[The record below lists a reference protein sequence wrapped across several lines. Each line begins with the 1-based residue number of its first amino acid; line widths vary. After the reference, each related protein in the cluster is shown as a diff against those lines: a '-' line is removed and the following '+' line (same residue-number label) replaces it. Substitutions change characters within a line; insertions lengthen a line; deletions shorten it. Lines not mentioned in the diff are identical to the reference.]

1 MLKVRKALPEDYSA
15 WLTLWKGYLHFY
27 GQNLDDAVTLSTWQR
42 IQSPESA
49 LMCWLAEFDGKVT
62 GFVVCVIHEGTWFT
76 QPVCYLEDLF
86 VEENARGV
94 GAGKALITR
103 VCDEARE
110 AGWAKV
116 YWVTNENNPARKLYD
131 KLAQVDDVVRYNI
144 RF

>member
-1 MLKVRKALPEDYSA
+1 
-15 WLTLWKGYLHFY
+15 
-27 GQNLDDAVTLSTWQR
+27 
-42 IQSPESA
+42 
-49 LMCWLAEFDGKVT
+49 MCWLAEFDGKVT
-62 GFVVCVIHEGTWFT
+62 GFVACVIHEGTWFT

-94 GAGKALITR
+94 GAGKALIMR